1 MTIRTKRFG
10 ATFGGVI
17 AALGLVAV
25 ASVADAQRRD
35 QFRGTWSG
43 TLTPDGLFGIPEK
56 DVERLSQP
64 VPFELRV
71 FNRGR
76 VELFFTSREDEWVF
90 DGRELQLTEIGA
102 NGVILGR
109 LRGKDGS
116 QNAFSLNVTK
126 VDDQTLLVNWSKIS
140 TRETLRFDGLDE
152 LAFVGVDRLQLTST
166 R

>member
-1 MTIRTKRFG
+1 MTKTTKRFG
-10 ATFGGVI
+10 AVLSSVI
-17 AALGLVAV
+17 AAVVLVTV
-25 ASVADAQRRD
+25 SSVSDAQRRD
-35 QFRGTWSG
+35 QFRGTWTG
-43 TLTPDGLFGIPEK
+43 ALTPDALFGVPEK

-76 VELFFTSREDEWVF
+76 VELFFTSPEDEWVF
-90 DGRELQLTEIGA
+90 DGREMQLTEIGA
-102 NGVILGR
+102 NGVVLGR

-116 QNAFSLNVTK
+116 QSAFSLNVTK

-140 TRETLRFDGLDE
+140 TRQTLRFDGLDE

>member
-1 MTIRTKRFG
+1 MTRITKRSG
-10 ATFGGVI
+10 ATLWGVI
-17 AALGLVAV
+17 AALGLVTV
-25 ASVADAQRRD
+25 ASVSDAQRRD

-43 TLTPDGLFGIPEK
+43 TLAPDVLFGVPED
-56 DVERLSQP
+56 DVERLSKP
-64 VPFELRV
+64 VPLELRV

-109 LRGKDGS
+109 LLGKDGS
-116 QNAFSLNVTK
+116 QNAFSLNLTK
-126 VDDQTLLVNWSKIS
+126 VDDQTVLVNWSKIS
-140 TRETLRFDGLDE
+140 TRARLRFDGLDE
-152 LAFVGVDRLQLTST
+152 LAFAGTDRLELTG

>member
-1 MTIRTKRFG
+1 MTRITKVGG
-10 ATFGGVI
+10 ATLWSVI
-17 AALGLVAV
+17 AAWCL
-25 ASVADAQRRD
+25 ASVVSVSDAQRRE
-35 QFRGTWSG
+35 QFRGTWTG
-43 TLTPDGLFGIPEK
+43 TLAPDALFGVPEGH
-56 DVERLSQP
+56 VERLSKP
-64 VPFELRV
+64 VPLELRV

-76 VELFFTSREDEWVF
+76 VELFFTSSENEWVF

-116 QNAFSLNVTK
+116 QNGFSLNLTK
-126 VDDQTLLVNWSKIS
+126 IDDQTLMVNWSKIS

-152 LAFVGVDRLQLTST
+152 LAFAGTDRLQLTST

>member
-1 MTIRTKRFG
+1 MDRIAKRSA
-10 ATFGGVI
+10 ATVWSVML
-17 AALGLVAV
+17 ALVLVTV
-25 ASVADAQRRD
+25 ASVSTAQRRD

-43 TLTPDGLFGIPEK
+43 TLSPDALFGVPEQH
-56 DVERLSQP
+56 VARLSEP
-64 VPFELRV
+64 VPIELRV

-76 VELFFTSREDEWVF
+76 VELFFTSKHDEWVF

-116 QNAFSLNVTK
+116 QNAFSLNLTR
-126 VDDQTLLVNWSKIS
+126 VDEQTLLVNWSKIS
-140 TRETLRFDGLDE
+140 TRSTLRFDGLDE
-152 LAFVGVDRLQLTST
+152 LAFAGTDELELTST